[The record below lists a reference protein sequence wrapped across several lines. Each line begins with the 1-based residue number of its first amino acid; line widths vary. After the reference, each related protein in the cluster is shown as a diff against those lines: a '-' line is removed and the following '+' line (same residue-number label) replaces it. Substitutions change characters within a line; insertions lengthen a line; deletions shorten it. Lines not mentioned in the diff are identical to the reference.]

1 MEAKCVPIL
10 QVRVRTEPQGLSG
23 VHLCAGHMPVNT
35 APVSMDPWRS
45 QEIPRR
51 RSGGTGRA
59 VPHRCPRQC
68 PAWSRIRFPPGE
80 ERESARRRFLP
91 QDGLLSFIFVS
102 VSAPSENPYHFTPKK
117 PETILSYHNQNR
129 WNFKMQTVRISEGKG
144 TYSGR
149 KKRVSRCVQAGWVIS
164 LQGGMKPDLCSSRT
178 ANAEKAGIPLFT
190 VTLCPVSPPSNL
202 RFPVTPVLEPP
213 VRLVRAGAEGIRPP
227 DPSGTC
233 PPWG

>member
-1 MEAKCVPIL
+1 MFVFNPGIESVMEAKCVPIL

-51 RSGGTGRA
+51 RSGSTGRA

-68 PAWSRIRFPPGE
+68 PAWSRIRFHPGE

-102 VSAPSENPYHFTPKK
+102 VSAPSENLIISYPKSPKQFYHIITK
-117 PETILSYHNQNR
+117 TGGI
-129 WNFKMQTVRISEGKG
+129 
-144 TYSGR
+144 
-149 KKRVSRCVQAGWVIS
+149 SRCRQYEFLKEKGHIPAGKS
-164 LQGGMKPDLCSSRT
+164 
-178 ANAEKAGIPLFT
+178 E
-190 VTLCPVSPPSNL
+190 
-202 RFPVTPVLEPP
+202 
-213 VRLVRAGAEGIRPP
+213 
-227 DPSGTC
+227 
-233 PPWG
+233 